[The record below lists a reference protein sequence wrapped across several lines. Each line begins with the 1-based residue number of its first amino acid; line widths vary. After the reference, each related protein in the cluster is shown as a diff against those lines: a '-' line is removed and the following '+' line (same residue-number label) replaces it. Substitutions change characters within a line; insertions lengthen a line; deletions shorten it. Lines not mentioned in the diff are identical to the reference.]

1 MRRLMLLGIALLIS
15 CQVYADSPY
24 AFTPAEK
31 QWIQEHPVVRY
42 AIDSYW
48 PLEYIENGEH
58 KGLTRDYLQQIS
70 RISGLQFELVPT
82 KNWSETLALIDAGK
96 IDLTTAVSKALIDK
110 D

>member
-48 PLEYIENGEH
+48 PLEYIENG
-58 KGLTRDYLQQIS
+58 
-70 RISGLQFELVPT
+70 
-82 KNWSETLALIDAGK
+82 
-96 IDLTTAVSKALIDK
+96 
-110 D
+110 